1 MDAFVQI
8 QIVCLFEPATA
19 PLQSKVI
26 ALLEQKACQ
35 TNNLLDN
42 KEYLIYS
49 LPIHCIMRLSAHKIG
64 AARHQDDY
72 FGASCFSIGCY
83 AGEHVEWFCVT
94 FEEHRISQVKERPSM
109 AATSL
114 PRRPHPVVSAHPC
127 IQRMHRHT
135 RRYSVDCRAR
145 FPIER

>member
-8 QIVCLFEPATA
+8 QIVCLLQPATA

-49 LPIHCIMRLSAHKIG
+49 LPIRCIMRLIAHKIG

-83 AGEHVEWFCVT
+83 PGEYGEWFWVM
-94 FEEHRISQVKERPSM
+94 FDGRRI
-109 AATSL
+109 L
-114 PRRPHPVVSAHPC
+114 
-127 IQRMHRHT
+127 
-135 RRYSVDCRAR
+135 
-145 FPIER
+145 